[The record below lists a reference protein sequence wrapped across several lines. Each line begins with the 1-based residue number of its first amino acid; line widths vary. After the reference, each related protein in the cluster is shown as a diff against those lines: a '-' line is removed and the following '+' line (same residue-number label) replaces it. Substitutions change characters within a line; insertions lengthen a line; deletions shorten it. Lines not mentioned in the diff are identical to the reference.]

1 MLRDP
6 WTGEPLLTSQ
16 EAVSHGIL
24 PAQCDSEPELAC
36 TSVRVDGSW
45 TMLALAEDGSLRRLP
60 ESEASGWTGIG
71 PLGLSRLEGDGTQVG
86 RVGGQ
91 GEVQWTVDSGEVFA
105 PRALHQH
112 RLDLRGVRGRI
123 GARRVGRPAGDRC
136 RLPDDLTDFR
146 TVAVAADTGDPV
158 WGADATSTFCDVD
171 VTGEPEDPLLA
182 CAWRS
187 GEVETL
193 QGDWTW
199 SDVEMDLVRLDP
211 AAGGVL
217 WTVQAGEPEAGA
229 EGWGPAI
236 WVLDDEHVVWQEEP
250 ARFDIVVPRVAGVP
264 GAGRAHRP
272 GAVCAAG
279 RRR

>member
-1 MLRDP
+1 M
-6 WTGEPLLTSQ
+6 
-16 EAVSHGIL
+16 
-24 PAQCDSEPELAC
+24 
-36 TSVRVDGSW
+36 
-45 TMLALAEDGSLRRLP
+45 
-60 ESEASGWTGIG
+60 
-71 PLGLSRLEGDGTQVG
+71 
-86 RVGGQ
+86 
-91 GEVQWTVDSGEVFA
+91 
-105 PRALHQH
+105 
-112 RLDLRGVRGRI
+112 
-123 GARRVGRPAGDRC
+123 
-136 RLPDDLTDFR
+136 
-146 TVAVAADTGDPV
+146 AVAADTGDPV

-182 CAWRS
+182 YAWRS

-250 ARFDIVVPRVAGVP
+250 ARFDIVVPGSREFPAPDELIGPELYAPRVA
-264 GAGRAHRP
+264 AGE
-272 GAVCAAG
+272 AAG
-279 RRR
+279 TVPWPLPHHVGAEIEHAGSRVVADREGLTAYTAP